1 MKTLF
6 LFLIVTQSSWA
17 ALQFSHERST
27 GLGLDRI
34 ELLESAGNIVIKKT
48 SNWFD
53 EKVDHRLG
61 EFQANNDLAIGQIKS
76 ELAKIEAELKV
87 ADEKL
92 ISMGTSFNQLNSNK
106 SPHSPYFKVS
116 GYKVQEGSIHYPRLM
131 EIAAQIQQLQLKLVD
146 GVELE
151 KGRKH
156 YVFYKDGKEV
166 SREPFNARFFCE
178 VPRFPTRCMARQW
191 GALYLE

>member
-1 MKTLF
+1 M
-6 LFLIVTQSSWA
+6 
-17 ALQFSHERST
+17 
-27 GLGLDRI
+27 GLDQI

-53 EKVDHRLG
+53 EKVDYRLG
-61 EFQANNDLAIGQIKS
+61 RFQAINDLGISQIKS
-76 ELAKIEAELKV
+76 ELAKIEADLKV

-92 ISMGTSFNQLNSNK
+92 ISMGKSFNQLNSNK
-106 SPHSPYFKVS
+106 SPHSPYFKLS
-116 GYKVQEGSIHYPRLM
+116 GYKIQEGSIYYPRLI

-151 KGRKH
+151 ENRKH

-166 SREPFNARFFCE
+166 SREPFNIRFFCK
-178 VPRFPTRCMARQW
+178 VPHFPTRCMARQW
-191 GALYLE
+191 GAFYLE